1 MKRIAFTVSLV
12 VLVFAAASLAQTITF
27 SPRAKSASVEQ
38 ELIKLENEWNDA
50 TVKRDVAFLDGILA
64 NNWTGTDQDGTFLSK
79 AQFLASLKSGKDVIS
94 SEVADEMK
102 VRVYGDTAVVTGRN
116 TFKGKL
122 KGKDT
127 SGQERWTDV
136 FVKSTGLWQC
146 VASHWSRIA
155 AK

>member
-1 MKRIAFTVSLV
+1 
-12 VLVFAAASLAQTITF
+12 LVFAAASLAQTEF
-27 SPRAKSASVEQ
+27 SPRKKSVSVEQ

-50 TVKRDVAFLDGILA
+50 MVRRDVAFLDGILA
-64 NNWTGTDQDGTFLSK
+64 DNWTGTDQDGTFLSK
-79 AQFLASLKSGKDVIS
+79 AQFLASLKSGEDVIS

-136 FVKSTGLWQC
+136 FVKRTGLWQC